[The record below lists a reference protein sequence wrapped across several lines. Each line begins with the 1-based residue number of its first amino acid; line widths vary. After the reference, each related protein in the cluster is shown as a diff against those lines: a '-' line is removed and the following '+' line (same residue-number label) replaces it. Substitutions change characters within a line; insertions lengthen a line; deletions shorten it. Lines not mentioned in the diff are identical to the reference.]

1 MAVNTLD
8 RVVETL
14 GRGVLTVVCA
24 PKGMDFEVHEVVV
37 HDGADPF
44 DVTEGDLVLGVSLGP
59 GPESVEVVADLAS
72 KRVAGLVLKTPA
84 ASDSTIVQAAEDA
97 GLAVL
102 SVPSGA
108 SWAQIVQ
115 LVQSVLSHGATGRD
129 DVQGLA
135 AADLFALAD
144 AISELVDAP
153 VTIEDRLSR
162 VLAYSGRQD
171 EADPARAE
179 TIIGR
184 RVPDRFL
191 QTLRDLGVFKK
202 LKDERGCVYVHNL
215 DEGVLPRLAVA
226 VRAGDEVLGSIW
238 AAVPQRPPP
247 EVERA
252 FADTAKV
259 AALHLLRHRAG
270 ADVERT
276 LQADLLASILQGTAG
291 AHEAAVRLGVAGA
304 SYRVLA
310 AWVSSDDETDEARAR
325 AQLRD
330 VLAVHMS
337 TFRVR
342 GAAALVGGVVYALM
356 AAGDDAERSLE
367 LARRIAEDLA
377 ARPGHLGPPAI
388 GIGGHSST
396 LEGVPRSKREAEETL
411 RVLRANRDRQVATIE
426 EVRLPAL
433 LTRFAE
439 AVSPERDIYEEKV
452 LPLVESDRTGNTAYL
467 AALRA
472 YFEAFGDYTAAAGR
486 LHIHP
491 NTLRY
496 RLRKAQELSGVR
508 LDDPDERLAL
518 MLLLRVLAPA
528 S

>member
-1 MAVNTLD
+1 MNTVE

-14 GRGVLTVVCA
+14 GRGVLSVVCA
-24 PKGMDFEVHEVVV
+24 PKGLDIEVHEVVV
-37 HDGADPF
+37 HDAEEPF
-44 DVTEGDLVLGVSLGP
+44 DMTEGDLVLGVSLGS
-59 GPESVEVVADLAS
+59 GPETAEIVADLAS

-84 ASDSTIVQAAEDA
+84 ASDATIVQAAEDA

-102 SVPSGA
+102 SIPAGA

-115 LVQSVLSHGATGRD
+115 LVQSVLSHGTAGAE
-129 DVQGLA
+129 DVHGLA

-144 AISELVDAP
+144 AISQLVDAP

-171 EADPARAE
+171 EADAARAE

-184 RVPDRFL
+184 RVPERFL
-191 QTLRDLGVFKK
+191 RSLQELGVFKK
-202 LKDERGCVYVHNL
+202 LREEPGCVYIDNI
-215 DEGVLPRLAVA
+215 DEDVLPRLAVA

-238 AAVPQRPPP
+238 AALPRRPSP

-252 FADTAKV
+252 FVDTAKV

-291 AHEAAVRLGVAGA
+291 ARDAALRLGVAGA

-310 AWVSSDDETDEARAR
+310 AWLSLEDETDETRAR
-325 AQLRD
+325 TQLRD

-342 GAAALVGGVVYALM
+342 GAAASIGGLVYALL
-356 AAGDDAERSLE
+356 AAEDSPERSRD
-367 LARRIAEDLA
+367 LAVRIAHDLA
-377 ARPGHLGPPAI
+377 TRPGQWGVPAI
-388 GIGGHSST
+388 GIGGHSAT
-396 LEGVPRSKREAEETL
+396 LEDVPRSKREAEEAL
-411 RVLRANRDRQVATIE
+411 RVVRARRDRQVATIE

-433 LTRFAE
+433 LARFSE
-439 AVSPERDIYEEKV
+439 AVSPERDIYEEK
-452 LPLVESDRTGNTAYL
+452 LMPLVESDRKGQTAYI
-467 AALRA
+467 AALTS
-472 YFEAFGDYTAAAGR
+472 YFDEFGDYTAAAAR

-518 MLLLRVLAPA
+518 MLLLRVVFRPPQP
-528 S
+528 

>member
-1 MAVNTLD
+1 MTVNTLE

-14 GRGVLTVVCA
+14 GRGLLTVVCA
-24 PKGMDFEVHEVVV
+24 PKGMDFEVHQVVV

-44 DVTEGDLVLGVSLGP
+44 DVTEGDLVLGVGLAAGP
-59 GPESVEVVADLAS
+59 QTTEIVAELAA
-72 KRVAGLVLKTPA
+72 KRVAALVLKTTA
-84 ASDSTIVQAAEDA
+84 ADDPDVVRAADDA

-115 LVQSVLSHGATGRD
+115 LVQSVLAHGTRRRD
-129 DVQGLA
+129 DVQGPA

-144 AISELVDAP
+144 AISALVDAP

-162 VLAYSGRQD
+162 VVAYSGRQD

-184 RVPDRFL
+184 RVPDRILRTL
-191 QTLRDLGVFKK
+191 QDLGVFKK
-202 LKDERGCVYVHNL
+202 LQEERGCVYVEQL
-215 DEGVLPRLAVA
+215 ADGVLPRLAVA

-238 AAVPQRPPP
+238 AAVPERPAP
-247 EVERA
+247 ETERA

-259 AALHLLRHRAG
+259 AALHLLRQRAG

-310 AWVSSDDETDEARAR
+310 AWIASEDETDEARAR
-325 AQLRD
+325 THLRD

-337 TFRVR
+337 TFHVR
-342 GAAALVGGVVYALM
+342 GAAALIGGVVYAVV
-356 AAGDDAERSLE
+356 ATGDDPERSVE
-367 LARRIAEDLA
+367 LAVRIAEDLV
-377 ARPGHLGPPAI
+377 ARPGHAPPVI
-388 GIGGHSST
+388 GIGGHSAT
-396 LEGVPRSKREAEETL
+396 LEDVPRSKREAEEAL
-411 RVLRANRDRQVATIE
+411 RVLRADRGRAVATID

-433 LTRFAE
+433 LTRFAD
-439 AVSPERDIYEEKV
+439 AVSTERDVYEAKV
-452 LPLVESDRTGNTAYL
+452 LPLVESDRSGSTAYV

-472 YFEAFGDYTAAAGR
+472 YFEAFGDYTAAAGK
-486 LHIHP
+486 LHVHP

-496 RLRKAQELSGVR
+496 RLRKAQELSGIR
-508 LDDPDERLAL
+508 LEDPDERLAL
-518 MLLLRVLAPA
+518 MLLLRILAPP

>member
-8 RVVETL
+8 RLVETL

-24 PKGMDFEVHEVVV
+24 PEGLDFEVHEVVV
-37 HDGADPF
+37 HDGVDPF

-59 GPESVEVVADLAS
+59 GPESADVVADLAS
-72 KRVAGLVLKTPA
+72 RRVAGLVLKTAA
-84 ASDSTIVQAAEDA
+84 ASDPAIVQAAEDA

-115 LVQSVLSHGATGRD
+115 LVQSVLSHGTTGRD

-144 AISELVDAP
+144 AISQLVDAP

-191 QTLRDLGVFKK
+191 ETLRDLGVFRK
-202 LKDERGCVYVHNL
+202 LKDERGCVYVDRLH
-215 DEGVLPRLAVA
+215 EGVLPRLAVA

-238 AAVPQRPPP
+238 AAVPRRPAPD
-247 EVERA
+247 VERA

-291 AHEAAVRLGVAGA
+291 AQEAAVRLGAAGA

-310 AWVSSDDETDEARAR
+310 AWVSLDDESDEARAR
-325 AQLRD
+325 TQLRD

-342 GAAALVGGVVYALM
+342 GAAALIGGVVYALM
-356 AAGDDAERSLE
+356 ATGDDAERSLE

-388 GIGGHSST
+388 GIGGHSPT
-396 LEGVPRSKREAEETL
+396 LDGVPRSKREAEETL
-411 RVLRANRDRQVATIE
+411 RVLRAGRDRSVATIE
-426 EVRLPAL
+426 EVLLPAL
-433 LTRFAE
+433 LTRFAD
-439 AVSPERDIYEEKV
+439 AVSTDRDIYEEKV
-452 LPLVESDRTGNTAYL
+452 SPLVESDRAGNTSYV
-467 AALRA
+467 AALSA

-486 LHIHP
+486 LHVHP

-496 RLRKAQELSGVR
+496 RLRKAQELSGIR

-528 S
+528 R

>member
-1 MAVNTLD
+1 MNTVE

-14 GRGVLTVVCA
+14 GRGVLSVVCA
-24 PKGMDFEVHEVVV
+24 PKGLDVEVHEVVV
-37 HDGADPF
+37 HDSDDPF
-44 DVTEGDLVLGVSLGP
+44 DVTDGDLVLGVGLGA
-59 GPESVEVVADLAS
+59 GPRTVEIVADLAS
-72 KRVAGLVLKTPA
+72 RRVAGLVLKAPA
-84 ASDSTIVQAAEDA
+84 TSDATIVQAAEDA

-102 SVPSGA
+102 SVPAGA

-115 LVQSVLSHGATGRD
+115 LLQSVLTHGTAGGE
-129 DVQGLA
+129 DVHGLV

-144 AISELVDAP
+144 AVSQLVDAP

-184 RVPDRFL
+184 RVPERFL
-191 QTLRDLGVFKK
+191 RSLQELGVFKK
-202 LKDERGCVYVHNL
+202 LRDGPGCVYVDNL
-215 DEGVLPRLAVA
+215 DAGVLPRLAVA
-226 VRAGDEVLGSIW
+226 VRAGEEVLGSIW
-238 AAVPQRPPP
+238 AAVPRRPTP

-291 AHEAAVRLGVAGA
+291 ARDAALRLGVSGA

-310 AWVSSDDETDEARAR
+310 AWIAADDETDEARAR

-330 VLAVHMS
+330 VLAIHIS
-337 TFRVR
+337 AFRVR
-342 GAAALVGGVVYALM
+342 GAAASMGGVVYALLT
-356 AAGDDAERSLE
+356 AEDSEERSRD
-367 LARRIAEDLA
+367 LAVRIADDLA
-377 ARPGHLGPPAI
+377 TRPGQLGVPVI
-388 GIGGHSST
+388 GIGGHAAT
-396 LEGVPRSKREAEETL
+396 LDHVPRAKREAEESL
-411 RVLRANRDRQVATIE
+411 RVLRARPGRRVATIE

-433 LTRFAE
+433 LARFAE
-439 AVSPERDIYEEKV
+439 AVSPERDIYEEK
-452 LPLVESDRTGNTAYL
+452 LTRLVESDRKGNTAYIE
-467 AALRA
+467 ALTS
-472 YFEAFGDYTAAAGR
+472 YFDEFGDYTAAAAR
-486 LHIHP
+486 LHIHA

-496 RLRKAQELSGVR
+496 RLRKAQELSGVN

-518 MLLLRVLAPA
+518 MLLLRVMDPPG
-528 S
+528 